1 MSFTFQTMNPAIDIG
16 YSGDGRKIVRD
27 FYIPVLQRS
36 VAYYRLSGYF
46 SLESLTVTAGG
57 LAGLI
62 QNGGHM
68 KLVVG
73 AHDLGA
79 ELREAHSLTTH
90 HAQEL
95 LDEIGSR
102 IATDMDTLVDV
113 FSQERLRALA
123 WMLVNNSL
131 EIRVAI
137 PKKTYYDGGSGIF
150 HEKLLIMEDKEGCT
164 ISATGSANETLAA
177 YAVNGERLTLHM
189 SWREGADAYINKY
202 KSDFNAIWTNNHPD
216 YLVFALPEAIKLKL
230 RERFYSVEPPKYDPA
245 EKESIEALS
254 DNHRRI
260 LPIAHFIQEWGSLQG
275 YSHLGLGPVLLYP
288 HQKYTSDFVLSRFPH
303 RCLLADEVGLGK
315 TLEGGAIIKQLFQE
329 HRIERVLLLSP
340 KNVARQW
347 MEELY
352 THFGLKFRLFESS
365 PQHRFIDME
374 GGEIRLGSGQN
385 PFSYAGV
392 DAMIMSWHYARR
404 DDVKKML
411 LSAPRGFD
419 LIVVDEA
426 HAARKKR
433 INNRNPEP
441 TKMNE
446 LCMELGISCPHML
459 LLTATPVQ
467 MRSEEALDLLRILGL
482 GGRWV
487 NENNFRRFYEIL
499 MKSDENIEEDEW
511 TFGLQMVQS
520 FAGAM
525 LPRENVDDLILSC
538 VPPEYCDETVRMMH
552 TGENFGS
559 VVSRLK
565 NVKEMLPFPSV
576 YIHELPR
583 ETTVLRKLL
592 TIFSP
597 LQWYMVRNTRSKLQ
611 EQGFKFP
618 HRQIN
623 EVDVELS
630 PHHVALLEQLDEYL
644 YNQYGKYERI
654 VRKENRGTIGFVR
667 CIYHQ
672 RFVSSFSAAYQ
683 TITHRLEFLDALLH
697 RDYDTMLNVAERI
710 FSEDM
715 DDETDEFAFV
725 QAMQDMLEKPDVKG
739 LIGAEHQTLQGLQ
752 TALADYAPPHVPL
765 DDPKLS
771 VIYDVVS
778 RLYRSEGRKVLVF
791 SKYTDTIDAIHRLFL
806 ERGYGKGE
814 VALYTGAGGRV
825 YDSGINDYR
834 TVSKEEVRKALETTD
849 LGVVL
854 CTDAAS
860 EGLNLQ
866 AASALVNVDMP
877 WNPARVEQRIGRVDR
892 LGQVSLDVRVVNVW
906 YPESIEAN
914 MYGALFSRSE
924 LYQIVVGPAQEKF
937 GQSLREAFD
946 QKRRGECLKEFT
958 SDAIEK
964 IERVK
969 EDVARSAG
977 VFSGRQWDGTEVDDD
992 AVVERTA
999 EFVRIAAEHL
1009 GLGTTEQD
1017 GRLYL
1022 IAGRCGVPAEME
1034 AWNGA
1039 SLYRGMANTLTPGH
1053 PLVQWLAAEMVRIGE
1068 EEGSSAVFSESYYV
1082 VKDGRR
1088 IGTLYRSGEDG
1099 GGFQKVNGSEVIG
1112 VADRLLAHAR
1122 GDE

>member
-1 MSFTFQTMNPAIDIG
+1 MTFTFQMMNPAIDIR
-16 YSGDGRKIVRD
+16 YSGDGEKIVRE

-62 QNGGHM
+62 RNGGHM

-73 AHDLGA
+73 AHDLGS
-79 ELREAHSLTTH
+79 ELREAHSLSVH
-90 HAQEL
+90 RAQEL
-95 LDEIGSR
+95 IDEISVR
-102 IATDMDTLVDV
+102 IAAEMDELVDI
-113 FSQERLRALA
+113 FSRERLRALA
-123 WMLVNNSL
+123 WMLANNSL

-164 ISATGSANETLAA
+164 ISATGSANETFAA
-177 YAVNGERLTLHM
+177 YAVNGESLTLHM
-189 SWREGADAYINKY
+189 SWRAGADAYIDKCR
-202 KSDFNAIWTNNHPD
+202 SDFNAIWTNNHPD
-216 YLVFALPEAIKLKL
+216 YLVFALPDAIRLKL
-230 RERFYSVEPPKYDPA
+230 RERFYSAKPPKHDPA
-245 EKESIEALS
+245 EREGNALS
-254 DNHRRI
+254 SADHGRV
-260 LPIAHFIQEWGSLQG
+260 LPIAYFIREWGSLQG
-275 YSHLGLGPVLLYP
+275 YSHLGLGPVRLYP
-288 HQKYTSDFVLSRFPH
+288 HQRFTVNFVMSNFPH

-329 HRIERVLLLSP
+329 HKVKRVLLLSP

-352 THFGLKFRLFESS
+352 THFGLKFHLFESS
-365 PQHRFIDME
+365 PLCRFVDME
-374 GGEIRLGSGQN
+374 GGEIRLGSDHN
-385 PFSYAGV
+385 PFSYPGV

-404 DDVKKML
+404 DNIKAML
-411 LSAPRGFD
+411 RSVPQGFD

-433 INNRNPEP
+433 VNNHSPEP
-441 TKMNE
+441 TKMNK
-446 LCMELGISCPHML
+446 LCTELGICCPHML

-482 GGRWV
+482 GGKWT
-487 NENNFRRFYEIL
+487 NENYFRRFYEVL
-499 MKSDENIEEDEW
+499 LKEDEDIADDEW

-520 FAGAM
+520 FAKTM
-525 LPRENVDDLILSC
+525 LPREDVDRLISSC
-538 VPPEYCDETVRMMH
+538 VPPEYYNDAVRMMH

-559 VVSRLK
+559 IVSQLK
-565 NVKEMLPFPSV
+565 TVKEALPTPSMHV
-576 YIHELPR
+576 QELPR
-583 ETTVLRKLL
+583 ETTVLRKIL

-618 HRQIN
+618 RRDID
-623 EVDVELS
+623 EISVELS
-630 PHHVALLEQLDEYL
+630 SRHKDLLEQLDEYL
-644 YNQYGKYERI
+644 HEQYGAYERM
-654 VRKENRGTIGFVR
+654 VRKANRGTIGFVR

-683 TITHRLEFLDALLH
+683 TITHRLEFLDALLR
-697 RDYDTMLNVAERI
+697 RDYDVMLGVAERI

-715 DDETDEFAFV
+715 DDDSDEVAFV
-725 QAMQDMLEKPDVKG
+725 QAMQEMLEKPEVQR
-739 LIGAEHQTLQGLQ
+739 LIHEECKILGNLKTV
-752 TALADYAPPHVPL
+752 LADYAPSHVPL

-771 VIYDVVS
+771 AIYDEVS

-806 ERGYGKGE
+806 ERGYGKDE

-825 YDSGINDYR
+825 YDYDTKDYR
-834 TVSKEEVRKALETTD
+834 TVSKEEVRRALETTS
-849 LGVVL
+849 LGILL

-892 LGQVSLDVRVVNVW
+892 LGQASSDVRVRNVW

-914 MYGALFSRSE
+914 MYGALFKRSD

-937 GQSLREAFD
+937 SQSLREAFD
-946 QKRRGECLKEFT
+946 NERHGERLKEFT
-958 SDAIEK
+958 RNAIEEIDK
-964 IERVK
+964 IK
-969 EDVARSAG
+969 EKLAHSAG
-977 VFSGRQWDGTEVDDD
+977 VFTGSQWDGTEVDDD
-992 AVVERTA
+992 AVIERTA
-999 EFVRIAAEHL
+999 EFVHLAVVHL
-1009 GLGTTEQD
+1009 GLGTSEQD
-1017 GRLYL
+1017 GRIYL
-1022 IAGRCGVPAEME
+1022 VAGKRGVPAEIE

-1039 SLYRGMANTLTPGH
+1039 SIERGKTNTLTPGH
-1053 PLVQWLAAEMVRIGE
+1053 PLVQWLADEIIRLSE
-1068 EEGSSAVFSESYYV
+1068 EKGSSAIFSESYYV
-1082 VKDGRR
+1082 VKSSRG
-1088 IGTLYRSGEDG
+1088 IGALYRLEDEG
-1099 GGFQKVNGSEVIG
+1099 AGFQEVNRSGTIE
-1112 VADRLLAHAR
+1112 VADRLLAYAR
-1122 GDE
+1122 GDD